1 MISVIVAVYKD
12 AQSLGLI
19 LEALQKQSS
28 KDFEIIVAEDCSS
41 NEIKSCLEKYTHLNI
56 KHTSQEDSGWR
67 KNASLNNAIRVAEG
81 DLLVF
86 IDGDCIPNIDFVK
99 EYGRHQEENTV
110 LCGRRIELGP
120 VYSTRLRQGETDI
133 VKIQNHYILNY
144 FSMMKDKTRHYEEGL
159 HLPDFLYHL
168 KHDNKKASLIGCNF
182 AVNKKD
188 LVEINGFNE
197 DYTTPSV
204 GEDTDIEFRL
214 RLKGCAFKR
223 IRNKSFVFHLF
234 HEETYDSLSHTTSMK
249 VFTKVKDGNIM
260 VCENGLNKIKS

>member
-12 AQSLGLI
+12 AESLGLI
-19 LEALQKQSS
+19 LNALEKQSY

-41 NEIKSCLEKYTHLNI
+41 NEIKNCLEKYKYLNI

-67 KNASLNNAIRVAEG
+67 KNASLNNAIRIAEG
-81 DLLVF
+81 ELLVF
-86 IDGDCIPNIDFVK
+86 IDGDCIPSIDFVK
-99 EYGRHQEENTV
+99 GYSRHQKDNTV

-120 VYSTRLRQGETDI
+120 LYSTRLRQGQIDI
-133 VKIQNHYILNY
+133 VKVQNNYLLNY

-159 HLPDFLYHL
+159 HLSDFLYHL
-168 KHDNKKASLIGCNF
+168 KHNNKKASLLGCNF

-188 LVEINGFNE
+188 LIEINGFNE
-197 DYTTPSV
+197 DYVTPSV

-214 RLKGCAFKR
+214 RLKGCAFKS

-234 HEETYDSLSHTTSMK
+234 HEETYDELSNATSKK

-260 VCENGLNKIKS
+260 VCENGLNK